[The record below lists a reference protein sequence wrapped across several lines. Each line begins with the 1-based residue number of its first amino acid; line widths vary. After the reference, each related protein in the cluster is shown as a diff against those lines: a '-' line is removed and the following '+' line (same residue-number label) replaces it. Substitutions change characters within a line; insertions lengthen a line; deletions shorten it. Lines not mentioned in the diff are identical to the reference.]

1 MTEQPWIIVGF
12 VNVLPYIKEFAP
24 GSVIVID
31 EPDVIRKGD
40 VKAALEGAS
49 MLRELIEWEYQLPAS
64 ADEFFNTYP
73 DLDPALVSPLVEY
86 ATPFAA
92 RLAERYGVPGAG
104 AGAAQVLRDK
114 SLLRKVSRAA
124 GVPNPASR
132 EVTSPDEVREFAAAY
147 PGSLVLK
154 PANRQAS
161 VGTKVMHSLDGLDAA
176 WEECIKQDEGN
187 LVPDRDREL
196 RMLIEQFVKGEEYSV
211 ELLVREGEVLF
222 SNVTGK
228 LLFAGPR
235 PIELGHTVPAAGISA
250 ELSELLVAQT
260 ETVIRSVGFGS
271 GIIHCEWIVSE
282 GTPYLVECAGR
293 FPGDGI
299 PMLIEEA
306 YQINLARDFYTVM
319 QGGRPEP
326 MPRQASGGAAVR
338 FMEAVPGEV
347 VSITGVEEA
356 RELPGVLSLTL
367 KLTPG
372 DTVRELR
379 SSWDRVGS
387 VMARGADSL
396 EALRNAEA
404 VVAAVGIETTPATA
418 VN

>member
-1 MTEQPWIIVGF
+1 
-12 VNVLPYIKEFAP
+12 
-24 GSVIVID
+24 
-31 EPDVIRKGD
+31 
-40 VKAALEGAS
+40 
-49 MLRELIEWEYQLPAS
+49 
-64 ADEFFNTYP
+64 
-73 DLDPALVSPLVEY
+73 
-86 ATPFAA
+86 
-92 RLAERYGVPGAG
+92 
-104 AGAAQVLRDK
+104 
-114 SLLRKVSRAA
+114 
-124 GVPNPASR
+124 
-132 EVTSPDEVREFAAAY
+132 
-147 PGSLVLK
+147 
-154 PANRQAS
+154 
-161 VGTKVMHSLDGLDAA
+161 
-176 WEECIKQDEGN
+176 
-187 LVPDRDREL
+187 
-196 RMLIEQFVKGEEYSV
+196 
-211 ELLVREGEVLF
+211 
-222 SNVTGK
+222 
-228 LLFAGPR
+228 
-235 PIELGHTVPAAGISA
+235 
-250 ELSELLVAQT
+250 
-260 ETVIRSVGFGS
+260 
-271 GIIHCEWIVSE
+271 
-282 GTPYLVECAGR
+282 
-293 FPGDGI
+293 
-299 PMLIEEA
+299 MLIEEA